1 MTTTPRRTIA
11 AAITALALTT
21 PVVLS
26 TAASAA
32 PDEKPAATTT
42 PQTKQLVRAITV
54 KDARLERLSTADRT
68 AVLADENE
76 AGVVSNIVT
85 DRKALATLK
94 SEAEAADSTLD
105 TRAVRTELRDF
116 RVLNYVL
123 STNILRQA
131 EAIADEAAADP
142 EAVAHLDEAVAAA
155 QAITACSTKS
165 DVRDARAHLRLAKN
179 ELDEVEVE
187 DEVEAPAPTT

>member
-11 AAITALALTT
+11 AGIAALTLTT
-21 PVVLS
+21 PVALS

-32 PDEKPAATTT
+32 ADEDSAATTKS
-42 PQTKQLVRAITV
+42 PTKQLVRTITV

-68 AVLADENE
+68 TVLADEHE
-76 AGVVSNIVT
+76 AVVVSNIGA
-85 DRKALATLK
+85 DRAALATLR

-116 RVLNYVL
+116 RVVNYVL

-142 EAVAHLDEAVAAA
+142 EAVAHLDEAVTAALD
-155 QAITACSTKS
+155 ITAASTKS
-165 DVRDARAHLRLAKN
+165 DVREARAHLRLAKN
-179 ELDEVEVE
+179 ELDEDEVE